1 MSLLGGAYSDSDVEE
16 EDDDNQLLIDEHS
29 PSSSPLIGAIGESV
43 RAQNEEPVE
52 EVDLIPEELVH
63 HLPKDVKPV
72 NPDPKVVEIVEKN
85 VRMSEESG
93 MDIAKVLRKR
103 KDINNPATLSTICD
117 RGDVY
122 EGGSNYPEH
131 LFSPCNYNPGGQF

>member
-16 EDDDNQLLIDEHS
+16 ETDSQLILDEYS
-29 PSSSPLIGAIGESV
+29 PSPPLAGTIGEGI
-43 RAQNEEPVE
+43 RTQDKEPSE
-52 EVDLIPEELVH
+52 EVDLIPEELVQ
-63 HLPKDVKPV
+63 HLPKDVKPGK
-72 NPDPKVVEIVEKN
+72 PDPRVVEIVEKN
-85 VRMSEESG
+85 IRMSEESG
-93 MDIAKVLRKR
+93 MDIAKVLRDR

-131 LFSPCNYNPGGQF
+131 LFSPCNYDPGSQF